1 MKKFIAPVVLF
12 IVAAGLG
19 AYLLLDFSAVKSSF
33 DAESYL
39 EARSRID
46 SLQVALFEAQGNPD
60 LQLSLRTELEQ
71 SWESL
76 GDMRTAPVPVAAEN
90 PLGVSSETMLWIAG
104 GVAAIIL
111 CIILL
116 FAVLAHRKKVL
127 TMKMEAIKAAEEQRF
142 KEPKGGLDDE
152 TIARPRPQKRSIID
166 EVSEFAE
173 REKQQELPKMAFEDE
188 NGVPENKIMTT
199 DLDAPRPQLR
209 PTAKERITS
218 AMQSLSDVL
227 RSPRGV
233 TRDRTMKIR
242 AQSHNMTGDP
252 TLQAKSPLK
261 TSRFDRELTEKTK
274 IMQMSRRGFPA
285 SAIASQLKIPQ
296 DQVEAVIKESLES
309 GN

>member
-1 MKKFIAPVVLF
+1 
-12 IVAAGLG
+12 
-19 AYLLLDFSAVKSSF
+19 
-33 DAESYL
+33 
-39 EARSRID
+39 
-46 SLQVALFEAQGNPD
+46 
-60 LQLSLRTELEQ
+60 
-71 SWESL
+71 
-76 GDMRTAPVPVAAEN
+76 
-90 PLGVSSETMLWIAG
+90 MLWIAG